1 MIVLDFYQLIQTE
14 KEIYQNILRG
24 YVEGNEWFLNNI
36 KPLLNDQRAV
46 SKKLTTYNPGSRSG
60 VLGPD

>member
-1 MIVLDFYQLIQTE
+1 MSANKGTLNCTQMYLTQLFQTE

-36 KPLLNDQRAV
+36 KPLLSDQRTV
-46 SKKLTTYNPGSRSG
+46 RSKIGDNLEG
-60 VLGPD
+60 

>member
-1 MIVLDFYQLIQTE
+1 MPFLQEKCHQWSLTQLFQTE

-36 KPLLNDQRAV
+36 KPLLNDQRTV
-46 SKKLTTYNPGSRSG
+46 S
-60 VLGPD
+60 

>member
-1 MIVLDFYQLIQTE
+1 MVLNTFIQTE

-36 KPLLNDQRAV
+36 KPLLNDQRTV
-46 SKKLTTYNPGSRSG
+46 SLTGYNLEG
-60 VLGPD
+60 